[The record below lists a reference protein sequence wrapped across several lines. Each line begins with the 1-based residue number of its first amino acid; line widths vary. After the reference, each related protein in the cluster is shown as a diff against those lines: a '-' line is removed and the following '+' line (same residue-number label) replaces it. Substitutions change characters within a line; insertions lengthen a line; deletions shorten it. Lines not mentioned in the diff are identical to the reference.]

1 MTINSGNS
9 ELPATEPRETLHV
22 GRPNLGDRAVFDNL
36 VNEIFDR
43 RWFTNNGVVV
53 REFESKLCQ
62 YLGVKHCIPVCNATV
77 GLQLACHALDLTG
90 EVILPAFTFV
100 ATPHAVHWEGLTPV
114 FADVDLDTH
123 TICLDSVESL
133 ITEKTSAI
141 VGVHVWGHACHT
153 ERLDQI
159 ADKHGLSVM
168 YDAAHAFACADR
180 GKMIGNFGRCE
191 VFSFHATKFFN
202 TFEGGAIA
210 TNDDQLAEKIRL
222 MTNFG
227 FAGMDRVVHLGTN
240 AKMTEI
246 SAAMG
251 ISVFARLDEIL
262 ECNRANYLRYQQ
274 LLGKIEGL
282 RLFSYD
288 HLEKTNW
295 QYIVIEI
302 DESKFGASRDQVFQ
316 WLVDHNVIARR
327 YFFPG
332 CHQMEPYQSQ
342 FGDLSNQLP
351 KTEALCQRVLCLPTG
366 SAVSLENVD
375 EVCQLI
381 KSSAE

>member
-1 MTINSGNS
+1 VTRKTR
-9 ELPATEPRETLHV
+9 PTTPRQETLHV
-22 GRPNLGDRAVFDNL
+22 GRPNLGDRAVFEKL
-36 VNEIFDR
+36 VNEIFER

-53 REFESKLCQ
+53 REFEAKLCD

-77 GLQLACHALDLTG
+77 GLQLVCHALELTG

-114 FADVDLDTH
+114 FADVDLESH
-123 TICLDSVESL
+123 TICTNSVESL
-133 ITEKTSAI
+133 ITDQTSAI
-141 VGVHVWGHACHT
+141 IGVHVWGHACDT
-153 ERLDQI
+153 QRLDDI
-159 ADKHGLSVM
+159 ADRHGLSVM
-168 YDAAHAFACADR
+168 YDAAHAFGCAHQ
-180 GKMIGNFGRCE
+180 GKMIGNYGRCE

-251 ISVFARLDEIL
+251 MSVFARLDEIL
-262 ECNRANYLRYQQ
+262 QCNQTNYLRYQQ
-274 LLGKIEGL
+274 HLANTPGL

-288 HLEKTNW
+288 HLEKINW
-295 QYIVIEI
+295 QYIVLEI
-302 DESKFGASRDQVFQ
+302 DEPQFGASRDQVFQ
-316 WLVDHNVIARR
+316 HLRDRNIIARR
-327 YFFPG
+327 YFYPG
-332 CHQMEPYQSQ
+332 CHQMEPYQSL
-342 FGDLSNQLP
+342 FGDLSSRLP
-351 KTEALCQRVLCLPTG
+351 KTEFLCERVLCLPTG
-366 SAVSLENVD
+366 SSVGLDDVD
-375 EVCQLI
+375 EICQLI
-381 KSSAE
+381 KTPVE